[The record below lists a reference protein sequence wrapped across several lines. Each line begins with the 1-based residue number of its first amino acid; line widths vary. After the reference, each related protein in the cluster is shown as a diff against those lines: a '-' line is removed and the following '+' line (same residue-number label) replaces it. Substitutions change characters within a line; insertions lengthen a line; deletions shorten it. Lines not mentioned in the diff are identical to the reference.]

1 MTPLP
6 PDSTYRRLFEW
17 QLMEGAVKR
26 QRPSCRGDQKG
37 DERRLAAA
45 CGREMTVAVPA
56 PPRGPR
62 RLLHRLRAF
71 ILQVQAA

>member
-26 QRPSCRGDQKG
+26 QRPSCLNAS
-37 DERRLAAA
+37 ERDTGPLAAA

-56 PPRGPR
+56 PPHGPR